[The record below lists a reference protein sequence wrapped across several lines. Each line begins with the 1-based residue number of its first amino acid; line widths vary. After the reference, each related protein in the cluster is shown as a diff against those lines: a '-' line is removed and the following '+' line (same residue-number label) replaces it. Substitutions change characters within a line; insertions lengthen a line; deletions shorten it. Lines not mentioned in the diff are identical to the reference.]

1 MRRKIFFLAIIFMLI
16 LFALVCCRKEPKKV
30 LAVSMYKLSLFQEDG
45 ASACFPID
53 LLSLESR
60 QSFEKKPLS
69 KEELLAITQTTSGK
83 QLENYVYTDMDH
95 DGSKELIDVYSH
107 NMGLYQTWYCS
118 SDGATCLLVHQN
130 NKGMDAC
137 EIELLDLKNET
148 HVVINAYCMMGTK
161 KNYSIISLKDK
172 DISCL
177 ASNKYG
183 YVRMTENG
191 DITLDIEAYDGIY
204 EPDFGMNVHTWKD
217 TYLYFDGKTYKEYG
231 AKEITETEYLSY
243 KNAQSIKNMIA
254 YELKESDTTKLEY
267 SYFVR
272 KNNILH
278 IQCNVYSSS
287 GTIQYGYYTVRISDG
302 MLDEQSGEYTMGQM
316 APGFSDWDVTY

>member
-1 MRRKIFFLAIIFMLI
+1 MLLHEKKNIFFGNYFYTYTVRIGLLQKRA
-16 LFALVCCRKEPKKV
+16 KKV

-45 ASACFPID
+45 ARACIPID
-53 LLSLESR
+53 LLSFESM

-95 DGSKELIDVYSH
+95 DGSKELIDVYSN

-137 EIELLDLKNET
+137 KIELLDLKNET
-148 HVVINAYCMMGTK
+148 HVVINAYCMMGTE

-217 TYLYFDGKTYKEYG
+217 TYLYFDGKTYKEYV
-231 AKEITETEYLSY
+231 AKEI
-243 KNAQSIKNMIA
+243 K
-254 YELKESDTTKLEY
+254 
-267 SYFVR
+267 
-272 KNNILH
+272 
-278 IQCNVYSSS
+278 
-287 GTIQYGYYTVRISDG
+287 
-302 MLDEQSGEYTMGQM
+302 
-316 APGFSDWDVTY
+316 